1 MQACLLET
9 WCQNTMVQNE
19 FEEYNLSSEIIEA
32 LTMLK
37 YITPTKIQERVIPYA
52 LENRDIVAKSKTG
65 SGKTAA
71 FAIPLCE
78 MVSWE
83 ENAPQALVLEPTRE
97 LTNQVR
103 EEIFNIGRKKRL
115 KVPAVFGGFPIDKQV
130 ITLKQKSHIVVGT
143 PGRVLDHLKRGTFRA
158 DQVKYLIIDEADL
171 MLDMGF
177 LEDMKRIMDY
187 LVNKEVTMLF
197 SATMGETIQ
206 GLTRKYLVD
215 PVEIVIESDT
225 ETVDTIVQEGYYSE
239 NEDKLDD
246 LLKILIQ
253 EKPENCMI
261 FCGTREMVNVLYR
274 QLNKARIKC
283 GMLHGLL
290 DQQERLRT
298 IDEFREGRYRYL
310 IATEVAARGV
320 DFDNITHVIN
330 YDLPTSKE
338 AYVHRIGRTGR
349 NGKSGKAISLIQAS
363 EKRQQEAIEEYTSVP
378 IAILDIPEEDAV
390 KEKEFYKFQQK
401 KREFKAKKGAVFNS
415 EITKISI
422 GGGRKSKMRA
432 GDIVGAVCSISG
444 VTSED
449 IGIIDIRDS
458 LTYLEIL
465 NGKGKQVCEELQGKT
480 IKGKI
485 RKVKIGR

>member
-1 MQACLLET
+1 MI
-9 WCQNTMVQNE
+9 QNQ
-19 FEEYNLSSEIIEA
+19 FEEYNLSDEIIEA
-32 LTMLK
+32 LTLLG
-37 YITPTKIQERVIPYA
+37 YTTPTQIQERVIPYA

-78 MVSWE
+78 MVQWD
-83 ENAPQALVLEPTRE
+83 ENSPQALVLEPTRE

-130 ITLKQKSHIVVGT
+130 LTLKQKSHIVVGT
-143 PGRVLDHLKRGTFRA
+143 PGRVLDHLKRETFRPEK
-158 DQVKYLIIDEADL
+158 VKYLIIDEADL

-177 LEDMKRIMDY
+177 LDDVKLIMKY
-187 LVNKEVTMLF
+187 LTNKQVTMLF
-197 SATMGETIQ
+197 SATMGENVRR
-206 GLTRKYLVD
+206 LTDKYLTN
-215 PVEIVIESDT
+215 PVEIVVESET
-225 ETVDTIVQEGYYSE
+225 ETVESIVQEGYYCE
-239 NEDKLDD
+239 NEDKFDD
-246 LLKILIQ
+246 LLQILFQ

-274 QLNKARIKC
+274 QLRKNRIVC
-283 GMLHGLL
+283 GMLHGLM
-290 DQQERLRT
+290 DQSERLKT

-330 YDLPTSKE
+330 YDLPTSRE

-349 NGKSGKAISLIQAS
+349 NGKSGKAINLIQ
-363 EKRQQEAIEEYTSVP
+363 ETEIRQKESIEEFTGVLITMVDVP
-378 IAILDIPEEDAV
+378 AADADR
-390 KEKEFYKFQQK
+390 EREFYKFQQK
-401 KREFKAKKGAVFNS
+401 KREFKAKKGAVFNNQ
-415 EITKISI
+415 ITKISI

-432 GDIVGAVCSISG
+432 GDIVGAVCSIEN
-444 VTSED
+444 VTGDD

-480 IKGKI
+480 IKGKV